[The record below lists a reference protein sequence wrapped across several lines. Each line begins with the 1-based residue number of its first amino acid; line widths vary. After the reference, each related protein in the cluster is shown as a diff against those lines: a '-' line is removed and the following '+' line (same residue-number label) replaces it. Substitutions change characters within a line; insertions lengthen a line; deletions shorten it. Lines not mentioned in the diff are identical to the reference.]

1 MNMVFGKLGRRL
13 IQRVHD
19 FKIRSKLL
27 ASFLLLILVPIALI
41 GTLTYQKSRSLIQ
54 EKTNDYT
61 LDLLSEVSK
70 NIELHLVDID
80 RLYHTVFTN
89 VDVRNALREAN
100 KGFDSQV
107 EYVAAAKRI
116 NHFLDSVIIDRDE
129 VQSIQLYSLK
139 PYLFQSSDPPLTEL
153 SREEWRSLQKNEG
166 NLIWMDPEPLVP
178 AVTAGSSVY
187 DMDNLKKS
195 GYFVLHLR
203 EKALYSIY
211 GSIQL
216 GKQGE
221 LYIINQGGV
230 IISHG
235 DKELINTRPS
245 AAYIG
250 QVLSGGKQGSFKT
263 ALNNQNAVV
272 NYRMIGETGWRI
284 VSVIPATEY
293 ENLSIL
299 LKNWMLVLFAIFIT
313 VAVIL
318 SYIVSNS
325 ISKPIRQLS
334 AVMKNVEGARLD
346 ARFVYNSRNE
356 IGLLSRNFN
365 RMVDRI
371 NHLVNK
377 VYQEELLK
385 QQSQLKYLMFQ
396 INPHFLFNTLET
408 INWLARIQGAPEVGK
423 LSKAL
428 GDLMREGIKGK
439 DFIPLVSEIGNVEKY
454 VYIQKHR
461 FGDKFEV
468 DTDIDPNALSLSVPR
483 FILQPLVENA
493 IVHGLELAMDK
504 GFIEIRG
511 YFEQGRLLLTVS
523 DNGGGMEPAKLEE
536 IRSVLDGGPADT
548 AGIGLLNVHQRIQLH
563 YGKEYGLR
571 VDSSCGEGTE
581 ITITLPGIPGMTG
594 RNEQESSPAP

>member
-1 MNMVFGKLGRRL
+1 MGFGKWGRRL
-13 IQRVHD
+13 AQRIHD

-107 EYVAAAKRI
+107 EYVAVAKRI

-129 VQSIQLYSLK
+129 VQSIQLYSLE
-139 PYLFQSSDPPLTEL
+139 PYRFQSSDPPLTEL
-153 SREEWRSLQKNEG
+153 SLEEWWSLQQNEG

-221 LYIINQGGV
+221 LYIINQDGV
-230 IISHG
+230 IVSHG
-235 DKELINTRPS
+235 DKELINTRPA
-245 AAYIG
+245 AAYID
-250 QVLSGGKQGSFKT
+250 QVLHGEKQGSFKT
-263 ALNNQNAVV
+263 VLNNQNAVV
-272 NYRMIGETGWRI
+272 NYRMIGQTGWRI
-284 VSVIPATEY
+284 VSVIPATQY
-293 ENLSIL
+293 ENLSLL

-318 SYIVSNS
+318 SYLVSNS

-334 AVMKNVEGARLD
+334 AVMKNVEGDNLD

-365 RMVDRI
+365 RMVDQI

-377 VYQEELLK
+377 VYQEKLLK

-468 DTDIDPNALSLSVPR
+468 STDIDPNALSLSVPR

-493 IVHGLELAMDK
+493 IVHGLELAMGK
-504 GFIEIRG
+504 GGIEIHG
-511 YFEQGRLLLTVS
+511 YFEQGWLLLTVG

-536 IRSVLDGGPADT
+536 IRSALDGGPADT

-571 VDSSCGEGTE
+571 IDSRYGEGTK
-581 ITITLPGIPGMTG
+581 ITITLPGM
-594 RNEQESSPAP
+594 RA

>member
-1 MNMVFGKLGRRL
+1 MGFGKWGRRL
-13 IQRVHD
+13 AQRIHD

-107 EYVAAAKRI
+107 EYVAVAKRI
-116 NHFLDSVIIDRDE
+116 NHFLDSVIIDRNE

-139 PYLFQSSDPPLTEL
+139 QYRFQSSDPPLTEL
-153 SREEWRSLQKNEG
+153 SLEEWRSLQQNEG
-166 NLIWMDPEPLVP
+166 NLIWMAPEPLVP

-221 LYIINQGGV
+221 LYIINQDGV
-230 IISHG
+230 IVSHG

-245 AAYIG
+245 AAYVD
-250 QVLSGGKQGSFKT
+250 QVLNGEKQGSFKT
-263 ALNNQNAVV
+263 ALNNQNTVV
-272 NYRMIGETGWRI
+272 NYRMIGQTGWRI
-284 VSVIPATEY
+284 VSVIPATQY

-299 LKNWMLVLFAIFIT
+299 LKKWMLVLFAIFIT

-318 SYIVSNS
+318 SYLVSNS

-334 AVMKNVEGARLD
+334 AVMKNVEGDNLD

-468 DTDIDPNALSLSVPR
+468 STDIDPNALSLSVPR

-504 GFIEIRG
+504 GRIEIHG
-511 YFEQGRLLLTVS
+511 YFEQGRLLLAVG
-523 DNGGGMEPAKLEE
+523 DNGGGVEPAKLEE
-536 IRSVLDGGPADT
+536 IRSALDGGPADT

-571 VDSSCGEGTE
+571 IDSRYGEGTK
-581 ITITLPGIPGMTG
+581 ITIALPGILGMST
-594 RNEQESSPAP
+594 QE